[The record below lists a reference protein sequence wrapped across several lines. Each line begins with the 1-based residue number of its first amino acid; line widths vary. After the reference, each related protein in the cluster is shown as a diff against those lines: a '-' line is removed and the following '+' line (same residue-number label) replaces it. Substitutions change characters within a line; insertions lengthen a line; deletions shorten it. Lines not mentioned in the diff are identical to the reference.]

1 MSATSQSPLIQESA
15 DLTHH
20 LLLAM
25 PGVVSGSLADTVIYV
40 CEHNEQ
46 GALGLVI
53 NRPTD
58 LSLVELLSRIEV
70 DVENRADLA
79 ATSVYFGGPVQTDRG
94 FVLHDSDKTYTSS
107 LGVGDLTLTTSRDV
121 LQDVAQGQGPV
132 HMLVALGYA
141 GWGAGQLESEM
152 ADNAWLSIKA
162 THEILFSTP
171 VGERYDRALALLGI
185 SPFTLTGAAGH
196 A

>member
-1 MSATSQSPLIQESA
+1 MSTTSHSPLIQESA

-79 ATSVYFGGPVQTDRG
+79 ATSVYFGGPVQMDRG
-94 FVLHDSDKTYTSS
+94 FVLHDSDKAYTSS

-132 HMLVALGYA
+132 HLLVTLGYA

>member
-1 MSATSQSPLIQESA
+1 
-15 DLTHH
+15 
-20 LLLAM
+20 M

-79 ATSVYFGGPVQTDRG
+79 STSVYFGGPVQMDRG
-94 FVLHDSDKTYTSS
+94 FVLHDSDKAYTSS
-107 LGVGDLTLTTSRDV
+107 LEVGDLTLTTSRDV

-132 HMLVALGYA
+132 HMLVTLGYA

>member
-1 MSATSQSPLIQESA
+1 MSTTSHSPLIQESA

-79 ATSVYFGGPVQTDRG
+79 STSVYFGGPVQMDRG
-94 FVLHDSDKTYTSS
+94 FVLHDSDKAYTSS
-107 LGVGDLTLTTSRDV
+107 LEVGDLTLTTSRDV

-132 HMLVALGYA
+132 HMLVTLGYA

-171 VGERYDRALALLGI
+171 VGERYDRALALLVI

>member
-1 MSATSQSPLIQESA
+1 M
-15 DLTHH
+15 
-20 LLLAM
+20 
-25 PGVVSGSLADTVIYV
+25 IYV

-121 LQDVAQGQGPV
+121 LQDVAQGRGQCICWLRWAMPG
-132 HMLVALGYA
+132 G
-141 GWGAGQLESEM
+141 GAGQLESEM

>member
-70 DVENRADLA
+70 EVENRAGLA

-94 FVLHDSDKTYTSS
+94 FVLHDSDKAYTSS
-107 LGVGDLTLTTSRDV
+107 LGVGELTLTTSRDV
-121 LQDVAQGQGPV
+121 LQDVAQGHGPV
-132 HMLVALGYA
+132 HMLVTLGYA
-141 GWGAGQLESEM
+141 GWGAGQLENEM

-171 VGERYDRALALLGI
+171 VAERYDRALALLGI